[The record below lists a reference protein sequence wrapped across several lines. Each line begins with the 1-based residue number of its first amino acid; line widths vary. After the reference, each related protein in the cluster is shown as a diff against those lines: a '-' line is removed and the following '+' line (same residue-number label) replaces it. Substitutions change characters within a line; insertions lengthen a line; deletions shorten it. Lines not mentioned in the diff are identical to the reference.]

1 MKPLYIFDLD
11 GTLALIKHRRH
22 FVEREP
28 HHQDWERFYAAC
40 VDDGPNG
47 WFDSWKSTYAEAK
60 QREAEIKAM
69 PTRADAVVFIR
80 EHTVPTEPKALAKW
94 LAINAR

>member
-1 MKPLYIFDLD
+1 M
-11 GTLALIKHRRH
+11 LALRASKSP
-22 FVEREP
+22 RESSEVTIL
-28 HHQDWERFYAAC
+28 QYRIDVYDE
-40 VDDGPNG
+40 PNG

-94 LAINAR
+94 LTTNAR